1 MTHEMNPSSESK
13 KKKTKEDIPRYQSEG
28 KADRLQHLTKVL
40 NSTSH
45 ILFGIPEIKQVTA
58 TRKHQ
63 DSDRSLQAESA
74 KTQDQ
79 VVKES

>member
-1 MTHEMNPSSESK
+1 M
-13 KKKTKEDIPRYQSEG
+13 
-28 KADRLQHLTKVL
+28 VL
-40 NSTSH
+40 NPANRVSLS
-45 ILFGIPEIKQVTA
+45 IPEIKQVAA